1 MKSTAKTIAIW
12 VLLLVTSVVL
22 YIVVTARP

>member
-1 MKSTAKTIAIW
+1 MKSTVKTIAIW

-22 YIVVTARP
+22 YIIVRARP